1 MMTARQRIE
10 LRFEQAATVLCRCRL
25 LAIAAVLLAT
35 LTAASGLRNISVDTS
50 NESFLRAGDEVLV
63 RYEEFRSQFGR
74 DDIIVIAL
82 ESDAL
87 FTQET
92 LRRLKSLHDEIRE
105 SVPHLASIT
114 SLINARSIRGEG
126 DRLVVEDL
134 MESWPESEGELS
146 EFRNRVLSN
155 PLYRNTL
162 ISADG
167 RVTTITLELSRF
179 ADAEETSV
187 ESALELFSED
197 LESSFGPEESTE
209 PELLTEEETRLT
221 IDSVNRLISEH
232 EADGFALQTA
242 GTLIVT
248 EALKHAMQSDMSRFI
263 GLAIG
268 IIALMLF
275 AMFRTVAAVLLPLGV
290 VLLALLSTIG
300 LMGHFGTTIKLPTVI
315 LPSFLLA
322 VGVGASIHLLA
333 IFFRRIRAG
342 AGRQEAI
349 VGAVG
354 HAGLPILLTSLTTA
368 AGLGSFS
375 VAEVAP
381 IAELGL
387 YAAVGIMIALVYTLT
402 FLPAALALVPVRT
415 GRRSPG
421 VRGAADKL
429 DRILISIAKWGVSHA
444 VPIVATSMVL
454 AVICVGLAAQL
465 RFSHDVLSWLP
476 ENWPA
481 HKATRF
487 IDRNLGGSVALE
499 VVLDTQSENGLHDRD
514 ALVKLDTL
522 ASKIKA
528 EPEDPVTVG
537 SVLSVAD
544 LLKEIHQ
551 ALNENQPDFHRI
563 PENPRLIP
571 QEFLLFENSG
581 SDDLEDLV
589 DPQFRIARF
598 TLRVPWQ
605 DTLAYGPFI
614 RDVEARFGESFG
626 EEVGAS
632 ITGLMSLLSRTLEAA
647 IVSAA
652 RSYMIA
658 FAVIT
663 VMMIALIG
671 RIGTGLMSM
680 LPNLAPIALT
690 LALMQ
695 IAGIPL
701 NLFTMLVGSIAI
713 GLAVDDTVHFMHHF
727 HRYLERT
734 GDIEEAV
741 SQTLLTSGRAML
753 VTSVVLSVG
762 FFIFCFAEMRNLIDF
777 GLLTAITIMTA
788 LAADFVLAPA
798 LMALRYRSRMQGVP
812 AQPVEDQE

>member
-1 MMTARQRIE
+1 MTARQRIE
-10 LRFEQAATVLCRCRL
+10 LWFEHAAAALCRFRI
-25 LAIAAVLLAT
+25 LAIAAVLLST
-35 LTAASGLRNISVDTS
+35 LAAAGGLRNISVDTS

-74 DDIIVIAL
+74 DDIIVIAI

-87 FTQET
+87 FAQET
-92 LRRLKSLHDEIRE
+92 LSRLKALHDEIWE
-105 SVPHLASIT
+105 TVPHLASIT
-114 SLINARSIRGEG
+114 SLINARSIRGEE
-126 DRLVVEDL
+126 DRLIVEDL
-134 MESWPESEGELS
+134 MESWPESESDLS
-146 EFRNRVLSN
+146 EFRSRVLSN

-167 RVTTITLELSRF
+167 RVTTIALELSRF
-179 ADAEETSV
+179 ADAEETSI
-187 ESALELFSED
+187 ESALELFAE
-197 LESSFGPEESTE
+197 ETEPSFGPGESAE
-209 PELLTEEETRLT
+209 PELLTEDETRLA
-221 IDSVNRLISEH
+221 IDSVNRLVAEH
-232 EADGFALQTA
+232 ETEGFALQTA

-248 EALKHAMQSDMSRFI
+248 EALKHAMQSDMSQFI

-268 IIALMLF
+268 IIALTLF
-275 AMFRTVAAVLLPLGV
+275 AMFRTVAAVLLPLAA

-333 IFFRRIRAG
+333 IYFQRIRAG
-342 AGRQEAI
+342 ADRKEAI
-349 VGAVG
+349 IGAVG

-387 YAAVGIMIALVYTLT
+387 YSAVGIMIALVYTLVL
-402 FLPAALALVPVRT
+402 LPAGLALVPVRA
-415 GRRSPG
+415 GRRGPG
-421 VRGAADKL
+421 AGGVAGKL

-444 VPIVATSMVL
+444 VPIVAASLVL
-454 AVICVGLAAQL
+454 AVVCIGLAAQL

-476 ENWPA
+476 EDWPA
-481 HKATRF
+481 HEATRY
-487 IDRNLGGSVALE
+487 IDRNLGGAVALE
-499 VVLDTQSENGLHDRD
+499 VVLDSKSENGLHDRD
-514 ALVKLDTL
+514 ALAKLDTL
-522 ASKIKA
+522 ASRIKGEA
-528 EPEDPVTVG
+528 EEPVTVG

-614 RDVEARFGESFG
+614 RDVEARFRESFG
-626 EEVGAS
+626 EDVGAS

-658 FAVIT
+658 FVVIT

-671 RIGTGLMSM
+671 RVGTGLISM

-741 SQTLLTSGRAML
+741 SQTLQTSGRAML
-753 VTSVVLSVG
+753 VTSIVLSAG
-762 FFIFCFAEMRNLIDF
+762 FFIFCFANMRNLIDF

-798 LMALRYRSRMQGVP
+798 LMALRYRNKLQRVS
-812 AQPVEDQE
+812 AQPVEEKE